1 MQIFNSSVV
10 HKALKKS
17 RNQKIPAIY
26 QDSLI
31 SQLIHDIFGGE
42 ILKTRWKRGWHFYNR
57 VDGLRVDFTKSETSK
72 SSKAKKFEDIP
83 ATPEETSA
91 CFENEQYSFFL
102 MNFVRSF
109 EEIVGLNKYKVEF
122 AS

>member
-1 MQIFNSSVV
+1 MFDLSVV

-17 RNQKIPAIY
+17 RILKIPVID

-31 SQLIHDIFGGE
+31 SQLVHDVFGGE
-42 ILKTRWKRGWHFYNR
+42 ILKTHGKRGWHFYNR
-57 VDGLRVDFTKSETSK
+57 IDGKRVDFSKSEIVK
-72 SSKAKKFEDIP
+72 SSDVKRFEDIP

-109 EEIVGLNKYKVEF
+109 EEIVGLRNYQQGY
-122 AS
+122 SS